1 MPVRVHEGL
10 YEFLKGVARSR
21 KLAGYLE
28 AAQAAGFQSPTK
40 DDWPKVF
47 THLDEISRL
56 EVEQHRPMLPV
67 VVVGGKLQRP
77 GSGFFAGAKRL
88 GCLRDV
94 TNKEFFEQELK
105 KTYDFWNNATAAQLR
120 SPTFVAPDEPTT
132 GKLKFEKVPGSDNRL
147 WLNGKQVA
155 LPDKQFALVLFLAL
169 ASVDEEAG
177 FVNSALLVPEGFTRD
192 GSRALVSAIRGRLRS
207 AKFPSLVE
215 TKRGIGYR
223 LAVKPE
229 KIEVDPSLEDESG
242 SVGNIAGRIRVAFEE
257 KRHRDR
263 RSTGR
268 A

>member
-67 VVVGGKLQRP
+67 IVVGGKSQRP
-77 GSGFFAGAKRL
+77 GPGFFAGAKRL
-88 GCLRDV
+88 GRLRDV
-94 TNKEFFEQELK
+94 TNKEFFDQELE
-105 KTYDFWNNATAAQLR
+105 KTYDFWSNATPAQLR
-120 SPTFVAPDEPTT
+120 SPTFVEPDEPTT
-132 GKLKFEKVPGSDNRL
+132 GKLKFEKVSESDNCL
-147 WLNGKQVA
+147 WLNGKKVA
-155 LPDKQFALVLFLAL
+155 LPDRQFAFVLFLAL
-169 ASVDEEAG
+169 ASVEENVG
-177 FVNSALLVPEGFTRD
+177 FVNRVLLGREGFTRD
-192 GSRALVSAIRGRLRS
+192 GSRALVSAIRTRLRS
-207 AKFPSLVE
+207 ARFPSLVE

-229 KIEVDPSLEDESG
+229 AIEVDPSLEDESG
-242 SVGNIAGRIRVAFEE
+242 SIGSLAGRMRLALVE
-257 KRHRDR
+257 R
-263 RSTGR
+263 
-268 A
+268 